1 MGDGVEPRRNVRRSP
16 RGRLLLLLLL
26 LVPALPLASPDA
38 GAQLSAVVSLRD
50 GRERSVKFSR
60 NEQPLIV
67 AHRFCARMGILDE
80 RQGLNVSRVVRKAR
94 REDQLLSHDAEIP
107 WAFGGLLL
115 SRPADGAQFP
125 VGVTIPFDI
134 DFLLPPTLRAH
145 DGRGMTV
152 CVDIQSVDAVS
163 LSDRNTT
170 QCFNRNWTGQDDG
183 TTLNLDAI
191 SFSGYHIATVTAH
204 PVNLG
209 DNAPPPQYDLP
220 NSDSSTVSFTTVVIG
235 EDAPSTIYFAMT
247 MRDSVISN
255 PMDARGMAFLDGELF
270 FKSTGTSNPG
280 RNYPGIWLPSSGI
293 SPRLF
298 LYGDIMSFQDI
309 NRRAIDEDK
318 GTVLKHEA
326 PASPKARQMFQQWV
340 RRGNSEYSYSMVDK
354 RFYSAKEQ
362 RWCLANNADLGK
374 RADEIAGQVGPGD
387 TDGTG
392 CNAHRQYQSLVKQ
405 LKTNWA
411 YDLDLATAAG
421 SLADVQAGRFIF
433 DRFYSLKSMAV
444 SVRLAPSAWRANG
457 YWDGALAILQAAAEL
472 GLDTEPAIAASARE
486 TSYAKVV
493 GGICQTN
500 DYIHYEL
507 GFSIKGWAEF
517 SAAVCDGKFPVD

>member
-1 MGDGVEPRRNVRRSP
+1 MGDGVGSP
-16 RGRLLLLLLL
+16 RGRLLLLLLLLL

-94 REDQLLSHDAEIP
+94 REDQLLSHAEIP

-163 LSDRNTT
+163 LSDRNKT

-183 TTLNLDAI
+183 TTLHLDAI

-220 NSDSSTVSFTTVVIG
+220 NSDSSTVSFTLSSL
-235 EDAPSTIYFAMT
+235 ERMRLRLST
-247 MRDSVISN
+247 
-255 PMDARGMAFLDGELF
+255 
-270 FKSTGTSNPG
+270 
-280 RNYPGIWLPSSGI
+280 LP
-293 SPRLF
+293 
-298 LYGDIMSFQDI
+298 
-309 NRRAIDEDK
+309 
-318 GTVLKHEA
+318 
-326 PASPKARQMFQQWV
+326 
-340 RRGNSEYSYSMVDK
+340 
-354 RFYSAKEQ
+354 
-362 RWCLANNADLGK
+362 
-374 RADEIAGQVGPGD
+374 
-387 TDGTG
+387 
-392 CNAHRQYQSLVKQ
+392 
-405 LKTNWA
+405 
-411 YDLDLATAAG
+411 
-421 SLADVQAGRFIF
+421 
-433 DRFYSLKSMAV
+433 
-444 SVRLAPSAWRANG
+444 
-457 YWDGALAILQAAAEL
+457 
-472 GLDTEPAIAASARE
+472 
-486 TSYAKVV
+486 
-493 GGICQTN
+493 
-500 DYIHYEL
+500 
-507 GFSIKGWAEF
+507 
-517 SAAVCDGKFPVD
+517 